1 MVEVNAL
8 VEGSVGAGSVV
19 EVGVKIGKGGRVG
32 SVCFHSAAAAV
43 GGKEWNE
50 MC

>member
-1 MVEVNAL
+1 VVEVNAL

-32 SVCFHSAAAAV
+32 SVCFHSAAV
-43 GGKEWNE
+43 GGEEWDE
-50 MC
+50 IC